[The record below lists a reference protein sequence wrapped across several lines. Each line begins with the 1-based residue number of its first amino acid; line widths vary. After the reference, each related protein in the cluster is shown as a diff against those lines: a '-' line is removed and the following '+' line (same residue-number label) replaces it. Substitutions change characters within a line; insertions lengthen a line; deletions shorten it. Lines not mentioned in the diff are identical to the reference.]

1 LILDTEAVEDTAVSL
16 SFDVEVTDAFGS
28 YVCLLHQDITIRT
41 GSFAHGSVSCFAHH
55 TQKGLAAVSLAEMLL
70 SASPF
75 VKHML
80 WLCMQHSTSIN
91 LELWFAWMG
100 LTVLVG
106 FGVAVLAATG
116 E

>member
-1 LILDTEAVEDTAVSL
+1 
-16 SFDVEVTDAFGS
+16 
-28 YVCLLHQDITIRT
+28 
-41 GSFAHGSVSCFAHH
+41 
-55 TQKGLAAVSLAEMLL
+55 MLL

-106 FGVAVLAATG
+106 FVVAVLAATG
-116 E
+116 ERLLLTTASGSTMFLTEPG